1 MQSAL
6 QELLVRM
13 DELQTS
19 SKEHSQNLEE
29 ELKQALADRDAA
41 ARKLH
46 SSTLLSCIPLHFF

>member
-1 MQSAL
+1 MQSEL

-46 SSTLLSCIPLHFF
+46 SSTPLLCIPLYFF